1 MSDPLPEDHP
11 LEIARRTRRESDVLR
26 RRAAVLRAE
35 SEQTRCD
42 IEMLRST
49 AHFERRQRPR
59 VVVAPVARAA

>member
-11 LEIARRTRRESDVLR
+11 LEMARRIRRESDALR

-49 AHFERRQRPR
+49 ARYERRR
-59 VVVAPVARAA
+59 ARETS